1 MPGVVLH
8 HETEQGFFI
17 PNEMSLHATHR
28 RLTIEKLD
36 SNTYLFHL
44 VAENGLPYELK
55 QVLTASEV
63 DMLIKELK
71 IMREYE

>member
-1 MPGVVLH
+1 MPRGCGDLLLG
-8 HETEQGFFI
+8 GFLMLKK
-17 PNEMSLHATHR
+17 MSLHATHR
-28 RLTIEKLD
+28 RLTIEKVN

-55 QVLTASEV
+55 QVLTAAEV